1 MKLIWK
7 IVIGIGVILLLLAAG
22 FSIWAYTPAAPM
34 PEALAAMEGD
44 SSVNV
49 TKDGWVTFTPATGE
63 PDTGVIFYPG
73 GRVDYRAYAPL
84 MRELAEQGYLVT
96 LVPMPFNLAI
106 FGSEKADQV
115 MAAHPEVEKWIM
127 GGHSL
132 GGAMAA
138 SYVYNNPGM
147 VDGLFFLA
155 AYPAGNQSLADSKV
169 KVLSISGTNDGLA
182 NPEKIAA
189 SIPLLPPD
197 TIFFPIQGGNH
208 AQFGWY
214 GLQSGDL
221 PAEISREDQQTQ
233 VFEKLLIFFESFR
246 K

>member
-1 MKLIWK
+1 
-7 IVIGIGVILLLLAAG
+7 VQ
-22 FSIWAYTPAAPM
+22 
-34 PEALAAMEGD
+34 
-44 SSVNV
+44 V
-49 TKDGWVTFTPATGE
+49 TKDGWVTFMPATGE

-84 MRELAEQGYLVT
+84 MSKLAAQGYLVT
-96 LVPMPFNLAI
+96 LVPMPFNLAV

-115 MAAHPEVEKWIM
+115 IAAYPEVEKWII

-132 GGAMAA
+132 GGAMAS

-155 AYPAGNQSLADSKV
+155 AYPAGNQSLADSEV

-197 TIFFPIQGGNH
+197 TVFFPIQGGNH

-214 GLQSGDL
+214 GLQSGDS
-221 PAEISREDQQTQ
+221 PADISREDQQVQ
-233 VFEKLLIFFESFR
+233 VFEKLLLFFESLR
-246 K
+246 Q

>member
-7 IVIGIGVILLLLAAG
+7 ILIGIGILLLLLVAG
-22 FSIWAYTPAAPM
+22 FSLWAYTPAAPM
-34 PEALAAMEGD
+34 PEALSSMQGN
-44 SSVNV
+44 SSVQV
-49 TKDGWVTFTPATGE
+49 TNDGWVTFMPATGE

-84 MRELAEQGYLVT
+84 MSKLAAQGYLVT
-96 LVPMPFNLAI
+96 LVPMPFNLAV

-115 MAAHPEVEKWIM
+115 MAAYPEVEKWII

-132 GGAMAA
+132 GGAMAS

-147 VDGLFFLA
+147 VDGIFFLA
-155 AYPAGNQSLADSKV
+155 AYPAGNQSLADSEV

-182 NPEKIAA
+182 NTEKIAA

-197 TIFFPIQGGNH
+197 TVYFPIQGGNH

-214 GLQSGDL
+214 GLQSGDS
-221 PAEISREDQQTQ
+221 PADISREDQQVQ
-233 VFEKLLIFFESFR
+233 VFEKLLLFFESLR
-246 K
+246 

>member
-7 IVIGIGVILLLLAAG
+7 ILIGIGVLFFLIVAG
-22 FSIWAYTPAAPM
+22 FSLWAYTPAAPM
-34 PEALAAMEGD
+34 PEAMVAMQGN
-44 SSVNV
+44 SSVQV
-49 TKDGWVTFTPATGE
+49 TKDGWVTFMPATGE

-84 MRELAEQGYLVT
+84 MSKLAAQGYLVT
-96 LVPMPFNLAI
+96 LVPMPFNLAV

-115 MAAHPEVEKWIM
+115 IAAYPEVEKWII

-132 GGAMAA
+132 GGAMAS

-155 AYPAGNQSLADSKV
+155 AYPAGNQSLADSEV

-197 TIFFPIQGGNH
+197 TVFFPIQGGNH

-214 GLQSGDL
+214 GLQSGDS
-221 PAEISREDQQTQ
+221 PADISREDQQVQ
-233 VFEKLLIFFESFR
+233 VFEKLLLFFESLR
-246 K
+246 